1 MSAKKLLQFSA
12 VVYLLVAIVTYGDA
26 VEHFR
31 RQGEKEVAECKTSA
45 NNPDFCEMRRATGMA
60 GAISS
65 IVWPL
70 YWSYRL
76 QRSEK

>member
-26 VEHFR
+26 IEHFR
-31 RQGEKEVAECKTSA
+31 RQGEKEIEECKTYA
-45 NNPDFCEMRRATGMA
+45 KNQDFCYMRRATGVA